1 MGNELRAANNINL
14 VDVRRKLLKSR
25 DEILSIA
32 SKVHKQIGLREAP
45 RDPDSAER
53 AIELQNIDVLFE
65 IDRET
70 RQELRLIN
78 HAIERIDAG
87 KYGICSACGGEI
99 GSPRLHAIPY
109 IDTCISCA
117 SLRERSQ
124 VPL

>member
-1 MGNELRAANNINL
+1 MGNELFAANNINL

-53 AIELQNIDVLFE
+53 AVELENIDVLFE

-70 RQELRLIN
+70 RLQLRMIN
-78 HAIERIDAG
+78 RAIERIDAG
-87 KYGICSACGGEI
+87 KYGICSECGGEI
-99 GSPRLHAIPY
+99 GSQRLHAIPY

-117 SLRERSQ
+117 SLSERS
-124 VPL
+124 